1 MSKRFI
7 LLALLASA
15 CMPKGELGGSVSG
28 NYDLRFDRV
37 RAYWLASD
45 LVIIYER
52 DYTPVSP
59 TTAYGDPVVNQIAR
73 LTFHSDKQD
82 LETGVEIPYV
92 RDDGPGLG
100 ISAERYV
107 LEDRTGGMVQ
117 EPQLPDLFEAHVRFD
132 ELSHENDEPLEGE
145 FDCTFIDDRFLWG
158 TFDTSI
164 SSP

>member
-1 MSKRFI
+1 
-7 LLALLASA
+7 
-15 CMPKGELGGSVSG
+15 MPNGELGGSISG

-52 DYTPVSP
+52 DYTPSSP
-59 TTAYGDPVVNQIAR
+59 TTAYGDPVINQIAR

-82 LETGVEIPYV
+82 LEKGVDIPYV
-92 RDDGPGLG
+92 RAEGPGLG

-107 LEDRTGGMVQ
+107 LEERTGGMIQ
-117 EPQLPDLFEAHVRFD
+117 EPQLPDIFEARVRFD
-132 ELSHENDEPLEGE
+132 KLGMKDDKPVQGE
-145 FDCTFIDDRFLWG
+145 FELTFIDDRFLWG